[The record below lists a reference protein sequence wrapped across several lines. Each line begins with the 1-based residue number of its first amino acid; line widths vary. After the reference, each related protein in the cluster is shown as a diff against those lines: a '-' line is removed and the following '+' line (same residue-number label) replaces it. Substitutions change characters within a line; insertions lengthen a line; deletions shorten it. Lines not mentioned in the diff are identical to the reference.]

1 MGKGRKRYKGAVHA
15 RRCTSP
21 SHPWL
26 GVTGYWADFQEHLIS
41 SQSHPSPCP
50 WHPLPIYVIDSP
62 LLQFPGKMKRHV
74 GKILWRWR
82 EDMRDWNDLRENG
95 RLGCMNESYIGIRWE
110 NSTEI
115 LLLYSQ
121 LCCGKSCL
129 PSILYFLFLD
139 ISSLSSISL
148 SSFKDVFNLSLK
160 KLPPLKDIL
169 NLSLKKLPPLKDI
182 LNLSLKKLP
191 FLKDILNLSA
201 KNMLFFQNIDI
212 RLFQNIQIL
221 NLTSNLHQQFLIP
234 PTFSHAYI
242 K

>member
-1 MGKGRKRYKGAVHA
+1 
-15 RRCTSP
+15 
-21 SHPWL
+21 
-26 GVTGYWADFQEHLIS
+26 
-41 SQSHPSPCP
+41 
-50 WHPLPIYVIDSP
+50 
-62 LLQFPGKMKRHV
+62 
-74 GKILWRWR
+74 
-82 EDMRDWNDLRENG
+82 
-95 RLGCMNESYIGIRWE
+95 MNESYIGIRWE

-182 LNLSLKKLP
+182 LNLS
-191 FLKDILNLSA
+191 A

>member
-1 MGKGRKRYKGAVHA
+1 
-15 RRCTSP
+15 
-21 SHPWL
+21 
-26 GVTGYWADFQEHLIS
+26 
-41 SQSHPSPCP
+41 
-50 WHPLPIYVIDSP
+50 
-62 LLQFPGKMKRHV
+62 
-74 GKILWRWR
+74 
-82 EDMRDWNDLRENG
+82 MRDWNDLRGNG

-160 KLPPLKDIL
+160 KLP
-169 NLSLKKLPPLKDI
+169 
-182 LNLSLKKLP
+182 

-201 KNMLFFQNIDI
+201 KKYA
-212 RLFQNIQIL
+212 
-221 NLTSNLHQQFLIP
+221 FLP
-234 PTFSHAYI
+234 KYRYQTFSKYPDSQPHKQFTPTVSYSPDI
-242 K
+242 FSRIYKMTVFL